1 MQQKFLSCRKLN
13 LLLMNIIYLVVCS
26 VDLYRG
32 PLVSFDITI
41 MNPNMSLKLSLK
53 VNFKLKLK
61 VKSEFKIKF

>member
-1 MQQKFLSCRKLN
+1 
-13 LLLMNIIYLVVCS
+13 MNIIYLVVCS